1 MHGRAGAGPRVK
13 TEVDPGERVLRHTDR
28 VLLGQFRCDPATRGF
43 SQLGRIRNYAIAFPR
58 TAVWIRHEGASAF
71 IADPSVAT
79 VYNAG
84 QPYERFAI
92 SPEGDVSDWV
102 GLSETMVRDIVRVT
116 DPAASDRERPLRMS
130 HVRIG
135 DRLCLRQRRLVDGV
149 LSGVI
154 TEELEFEEQVLSIVG
169 DALAPGAPMMRASA
183 GVGPRRLAD
192 RTRRLVMLTL
202 TENRTL
208 TELASELG
216 ASVFHVCRT
225 FRSEVGMTVF
235 EFRRAMRLRRAL
247 DLSPRYQG
255 NLSALALDLGFSSHS
270 HFTAA
275 FHRAFGSIPSEL
287 VGLRLNGSAS
297 GPRSDGHSRLAATG

>member
-1 MHGRAGAGPRVK
+1 MRGRCGAGPRVK

-28 VLLGQFRCDPATRGF
+28 VLLGQFRCAPAVRGF

-58 TAVWIRHEGASAF
+58 TAVWIRHDGAPSF

-79 VYNAG
+79 AYNAG
-84 QPYERFAI
+84 QPYERRAI
-92 SPEGDVSDWV
+92 SPEGDASDWI
-102 GLSETMVRDIVRVT
+102 GLSEAMVREIVSVT
-116 DPAASDRERPLRMS
+116 DPAASEHERPLRMS
-130 HVRIG
+130 HVRIS
-135 DRLCLRQRRLVDGV
+135 DRLCLRQRRLVDAV
-149 LSGVI
+149 QSGEI
-154 TEELEFEEQVLSIVG
+154 ADELEFEERVLSIVG
-169 DALAPGAPMMRASA
+169 EALAGGPPMVGKPA

-208 TELASELG
+208 AELASELG

-225 FRSEVGMTVF
+225 FRAEEGTTVF

-247 DLSPRYQG
+247 DLAPRYQG

-275 FHRAFGSIPSEL
+275 FRRAFGSIPSEL
-287 VGLRLNGSAS
+287 AGIPLRGSDPV
-297 GPRSDGHSRLAATG
+297 PRDAHLAATG